1 LPHIQEYGALSETLT
16 HDVADE
22 LQRLEEMVTTEPQV
36 ALKDLEALLPL
47 FVLRNDPHLHA
58 RAFRTIGFAN
68 YLLGNSMVAAPQL
81 AQARTL
87 FEQTNDSQQ
96 ITGTSVELGHA
107 FLELG
112 DLEEALNSYENAR
125 AQAKTV
131 NYLQGMRTAQRHL
144 GRVLLEFSHFDRA
157 LEQFQASAPRPIAT
171 DIDRRDLAWT
181 QLNIARAQ
189 FGLSKR
195 DDDVALANTALKLS
209 ERVSRFARKH
219 GDDNLLAEAQVTS
232 AEIHLQRGRL
242 EQASTAIQTVIYVS
256 QQAKLRPLEAQSL
269 ALQSQV
275 AFAQDQ
281 VDFGLELA
289 EQALRMFAA
298 QQARPAI
305 ARIHE
310 TLSNTF
316 KNLGHY
322 QQAFEHLELH
332 HAEVKRIHDQV
343 TQNRANLMSMQLE
356 VEKTQLEL
364 AFNRRKNEELEALV
378 QTRTNELQ
386 ASHVEMIERLAIAA
400 EFRDADTGEHT
411 KRVGDLCAELASRLG
426 WKPRDVELLRQAARL
441 HDIGKIAIPDEILHK
456 PGPLTAD
463 ERDIINTHTLQGAR
477 MLENGKSE
485 LVQLAHLIA
494 LTHHERWD
502 GQGYPRGISHHEIP
516 EVGRIV
522 ALADVFDALTHVRP
536 YKNAW
541 TPMEAVAEIQRQ
553 AGKQFDPLVVEVFV
567 SYSRVAKWP
576 TDDFDHLFD
585 PFIPRP

>member
-1 LPHIQEYGALSETLT
+1 LSETLT

-36 ALKDLEALLPL
+36 TLKDLEAFLPL
-47 FVLRNDPHLHA
+47 FVLRNDLHLHG
-58 RAFRTIGFAN
+58 RALRAMGFAN

-81 AQARTL
+81 SQARTL
-87 FEQTNDSQQ
+87 FEKTKDSQQ
-96 ITGTSVELGHA
+96 IIGTLVELGHA
-107 FLELG
+107 FFELG
-112 DLEEALNSYENAR
+112 DLDEALNSYENAR

-131 NYLQGMRTAQRHL
+131 NYLRGMRTAQRHL
-144 GRVLLEFSHFDRA
+144 GRVLLEFGHLEKA
-157 LEQFQASAPRPIAT
+157 LEQFQASTPQPIVSDA
-171 DIDRRDLAWT
+171 DRRDLAWT
-181 QLNIARAQ
+181 QLDIAQGQ
-189 FGLSKR
+189 FGLYKR
-195 DDDVALANTALKLS
+195 DGDIALVNTALKLS

-219 GDDNLLAEAQVTS
+219 GDDNMLAEAQVTA

-242 EQASTAIQTVIYVS
+242 EQATTAIKAVIYVA

-281 VDFGLELA
+281 VDLGLEFA
-289 EQALRMFAA
+289 EQALRMFAQ

-305 ARIHE
+305 ARVHE
-310 TLSNTF
+310 TLANTF
-316 KNLGHY
+316 KNIGQY
-322 QQAFEHLELH
+322 QRAFEHLELH

-343 TQNRANLMSMQLE
+343 TQNRANLMSMKLE
-356 VEKTQLEL
+356 VEKTKIALEIT
-364 AFNRRKNEELEALV
+364 NRKNEELEALV

-411 KRVGDLCAELASRLG
+411 KRVGDLSAELASRLG

-485 LVQLAHLIA
+485 LVQLAHVVA

-502 GQGYPRGISHHEIP
+502 GQGYPRGIAHREIP
-516 EVGRIV
+516 EAGRIV

-553 AGKQFDPLVVEVFV
+553 AGKQFDPLVVDVFV
-567 SYSRVAKWP
+567 SYSRVANWP
-576 TDDFDHLFD
+576 TDDFEHLFE

>member
-1 LPHIQEYGALSETLT
+1 
-16 HDVADE
+16 VATE
-22 LQRLEEMVTTEPQV
+22 LQRIEELDTNEAHVV
-36 ALKDLEALLPL
+36 LRDLEVLLPL
-47 FVLRNDPHLHA
+47 IVTQNDPHLHA
-58 RAFRTIGFAN
+58 RALRILGYANHCIGN
-68 YLLGNSMVAAPQL
+68 VMIAAPQL
-81 AQARTL
+81 VQAKTL
-87 FEQTNDSQQ
+87 FEQAEDFTLV
-96 ITGTSVELGHA
+96 TGTLLDVGDT
-107 FLELG
+107 FFELG
-112 DLEEALNSYENAR
+112 DLEEAINNFENALN
-125 AQAKTV
+125 QAKTIH
-131 NYLQGMRTAQRHL
+131 YLKGMRVAQRHL
-144 GRVLLEFSHFDRA
+144 GRVLQELGHFEKA
-157 LEQFQASAPRPIAT
+157 LEQFQESAPRPNSSNS
-171 DIDRRDLAWT
+171 DRNELAWIH
-181 QLNIARAQ
+181 LGIARAQ
-189 FGLSKR
+189 LGLYKR
-195 DDDVALANTALKLS
+195 DGDIALANTALKLS

-219 GDDNLLAEAQVTS
+219 GDDNMLAEAQVTS

-242 EQASTAIQTVIYVS
+242 EQASMAIQTVIYV
-256 QQAKLRPLEAQSL
+256 AKKASLRPLEAQSL

-275 AFAQDQ
+275 AFAQGQ
-281 VDFGLELA
+281 VDLGLELA
-289 EQALRMFAA
+289 QQALQMFAL

-305 ARIHE
+305 ARVHE
-310 TLSNTF
+310 MLANTF
-316 KNLGHY
+316 KNLGQY
-322 QQAFEHLELH
+322 QEAFEHLEAH
-332 HAEVKRIHDQV
+332 HNEIKRIHDQV

-485 LVQLAHLIA
+485 LVQLAHVIA

-502 GQGYPRGISHHEIP
+502 GQGYPRGISHREIP
-516 EVGRIV
+516 EAGRIV

-541 TPMEAVAEIQRQ
+541 TPMEAVVEIQRQ
-553 AGKQFDPLVVEVFV
+553 AGKQFDPMVVEVFV
-567 SYSRVAKWP
+567 SYSRVANWP